1 MAVPEVAPVT
11 SQEYAPVWVAKVG
24 WKFGGESGGE
34 VGKKKYLAVDTKS
47 TRAQRGKLPVTR
59 EMPTVRQALF

>member
-1 MAVPEVAPVT
+1 MVVPEVVPVT

-24 WKFGGESGGE
+24 WKFGRESGGE
-34 VGKKKYLAVDTKS
+34 VGKKKYLDVDTKS
-47 TRAQRGKLPVTR
+47 TRAHRGKLAVTR